1 MLIFWNAPL
10 HLAQLTPHNINF
22 IKFLF
27 RFLTLLLHNIK
38 KNVYP
43 YESKSNSL
51 IKSLKIQKEFHSK
64 RVEDQIVL
72 LKILKFECPV
82 LSSPNTYTQSG
93 RALKNQTNL
102 SWKLILCTTFCS
114 GLAYMMQWKKGGG
127 PNCAIENLAK
137 CNNPRDLPH
146 NSDLIKCNWD
156 LAMSLQC
163 PKSF

>member
-1 MLIFWNAPL
+1 MTKIP
-10 HLAQLTPHNINF
+10 NISYVNTF
-22 IKFLF
+22 
-27 RFLTLLLHNIK
+27 
-38 KNVYP
+38 KNQTKI
-43 YESKSNSL
+43 SWKIMSCTNCGSL
-51 IKSLKIQKEFHSK
+51 QASPIWCNGK
-64 RVEDQIVL
+64 RPEDQIVL

-82 LSSPNTYTQSG
+82 LSGPNTYTQSG
-93 RALKNQTNL
+93 RALKNQTKL

-163 PKSF
+163 PKSFL